1 MCDKLFN
8 EIETVFQR
16 SNNSNELFDA
26 LQVAISKKYC
36 NPELYKILLANPAL
50 SNDELEMFTEKIAE
64 EFTNC
69 RYEIYNWTAQIF
81 ENNFT
86 DYSHLEKSIY
96 YYQKAAISNPNE
108 YSPLLSVLQL
118 YSYDLP
124 LPTNETIMQI
134 VNIGIDAIKQKA
146 KLYYAMA
153 EHFRKV
159 GNIKLERKYKAI
171 AERASHNETQ

>member
-1 MCDKLFN
+1 MSDKIYN

-16 SNNSNELFDA
+16 SNSSDELFDA
-26 LQVAISKKYC
+26 LQLAISKKY
-36 NPELYKILLANPAL
+36 NSPELYKILLANPAL
-50 SNDELEMFTEKIAE
+50 SKDELQMFTEKIAD

-69 RYEIYNWTAQIF
+69 RYEIYYWTAQIF

-86 DYSHLEKSIY
+86 DYSYLERAIY
-96 YYQKAAISNPNE
+96 YYQKAAICNPE
-108 YSPLLSVLQL
+108 ECGPLLSVLQL
-118 YSYDLP
+118 YSYDIP

-134 VNIGIDAIKQKA
+134 VNIGIESVKLKA

-159 GNIKLERKYKAI
+159 GNMELERKYKSI
-171 AERASHNETQ
+171 AEKAAHNENQ